1 MKLKSIGCWLG
12 EEGTSETDNH
22 LMDSVIDLFDHSSRW
37 DKEAEIISKKIIL
50 NSSINHIV
58 GTHSNSL
65 LGEAFLI
72 EAHNV
77 CSSG

>member
-1 MKLKSIGCWLG
+1 MG

-22 LMDSVIDLFDHSSRW
+22 LMDSVIDLFDHSSRR

-58 GTHSNSL
+58 GTHFNSL
-65 LGEAFLI
+65 WVRLFSLKPTMYALRDKKTVF
-72 EAHNV
+72 
-77 CSSG
+77 